1 VTKIRKLPLTR
12 LKKAAEHARK
22 SVIFVG
28 ENRYK
33 PENLLLIMAQ
43 FGKGYAKRSTPSY
56 FMAIVGVS
64 VVLFL
69 LGLLGWIVINA
80 NKLGQNFRENVEVQ
94 VYVRENVSSRDSAA
108 LVQYIGS
115 KPYVKS
121 YEYLTKELAKQ
132 RFISDGN
139 KDWGT
144 VLDKNPLPASVN
156 FKIRS
161 VYANPDSLAKIKA
174 DLVQNIAVS
183 EVQYNQVLVSSLNN
197 IINEVSLVLLGV
209 VIGISILVIIL
220 IDNTIRL
227 AMFSNRFLIKT
238 MQMVGATRWFIAKPM
253 DVRAL
258 INGAISGIIA
268 IGGIVGVIVISE
280 KLVPEIRALRDYGLL
295 SAMFIVI
302 VLLGISISFISTHRS
317 VLKYLKMKLDDLY

>member
-1 VTKIRKLPLTR
+1 
-12 LKKAAEHARK
+12 
-22 SVIFVG
+22 
-28 ENRYK
+28 
-33 PENLLLIMAQ
+33 MAQ

-80 NKLGQNFRENVEVQ
+80 NKLGQNFKENVEVQ
-94 VYVRENVSSRDSAA
+94 VYVRDQVTAKDSAI
-108 LVQYIGS
+108 LVQYIAS
-115 KPYVKS
+115 QPYVKS
-121 YEYLTKELAKQ
+121 YEYLTKELARK

-139 KDWGT
+139 NDWGP
-144 VLDKNPLPASVN
+144 VLDKNPLPASVD

-161 VYANPDSLAKIKA
+161 EYANTDSLNKIKA
-174 DLVQNIAVS
+174 DLVGNIAVES
-183 EVQYNQVLVSSLNN
+183 VQYNQALVSSLNN
-197 IINEVSLVLLGV
+197 MIRKVSFILLGIAIV
-209 VIGISILVIIL
+209 ISILVIIL

-258 INGAISGIIA
+258 INGAISGLIA
-268 IGGIVGVIVISE
+268 IGGIVGVIFVTE
-280 KLVPEIRALRDYGLL
+280 KWLPEIRALRDYTLL
-295 SAMFIVI
+295 SAMGVVI
-302 VLLGISISFISTHRS
+302 VLLGICISFISTHRS

>member
-1 VTKIRKLPLTR
+1 
-12 LKKAAEHARK
+12 
-22 SVIFVG
+22 
-28 ENRYK
+28 
-33 PENLLLIMAQ
+33 MAQ

-80 NKLGQNFRENVEVQ
+80 NKLGQNFKENVEVQ
-94 VYVRENVSSRDSAA
+94 VYVRENVSAKDSAT
-108 LVQYIGS
+108 LVEYIAS
-115 KPYVKS
+115 KPYTKS

-132 RFISDGN
+132 RFMSDGN
-139 KDWGT
+139 KDWGPI
-144 VLDKNPLPASVN
+144 LDKNPLPASVD

-161 VYANPDSLAKIKA
+161 EYANPDSLSKIKA
-174 DLVQNIAVS
+174 DLSQNIAVR
-183 EVQYNQVLVSSLNN
+183 EVQYNQVLVSNLNN
-197 IINEVSLVLLGV
+197 MIRKISFILLAV
-209 VIGISILVIIL
+209 AIVISVLVIIL

-258 INGAISGIIA
+258 INGALSGLIA
-268 IGGIVGVIVISE
+268 IGGIVGVIFVTE
-280 KLVPEIRALRDYGLL
+280 KWLPEIRALRDYTLL
-295 SAMFIVI
+295 SAMCVVI
-302 VLLGISISFISTHRS
+302 VLLGICISFISTHRS